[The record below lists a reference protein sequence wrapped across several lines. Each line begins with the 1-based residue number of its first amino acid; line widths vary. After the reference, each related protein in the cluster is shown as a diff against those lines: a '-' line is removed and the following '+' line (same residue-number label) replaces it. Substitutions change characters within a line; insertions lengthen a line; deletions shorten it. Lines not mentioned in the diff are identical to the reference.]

1 VGGEP
6 GLLVFDELGGFFS
19 EIVDGFEGDFAGDA
33 VGFVVGR
40 GLQVRGPALGGI
52 DQLGERFADV
62 AVMNAVVLEIVIEL
76 IGDGGELLE
85 EVVGVLFAP
94 GAAGMGEEVLNG
106 LIALV
111 EKFDEDQDAV
121 VGEIGGGSE
130 LVDLGVGEDV
140 IFLLSVERRGED
152 EDGRQD
158 EGERQR
164 ESTEH
169 AGLVGEDLGEELV
182 VNLIES
188 FEGGL
193 QGGAIFT

>member
-1 VGGEP
+1 MGGEP
-6 GLLVFDELGGFFS
+6 GLLVFDELGGFFPK
-19 EIVDGFEGDFAGDA
+19 IVDGFEGDFAGDA

-40 GLQVRGPALGGI
+40 GLQVGRPALGGI

-62 AVMNAVVLEIVIEL
+62 AMMNAVVLEIVIEL

-85 EVVGVLFAP
+85 EVVRVLFAP
-94 GAAGMGEEVLNG
+94 RAAGVGEEVLDG
-106 LIALV
+106 LVALV
-111 EKFDEDQDAV
+111 EKFDKDDDAV
-121 VGEIGGGSE
+121 AGVIGGGSE

-140 IFLLSVERRGED
+140 IFFLGVERRGED

-193 QGGAIFT
+193 EGGTIFT